1 MDSRKLIGEECMKI
15 LAEMPDAD
23 HEIMGSMTVHMGT
36 HPKMGELVIVA
47 TEHDVVLI
55 HGSSE

>member
-1 MDSRKLIGEECMKI
+1 MDSRKLIGEGCMKM

-23 HEIMGSMTVHMGT
+23 HEIMGSMTVHMGI
-36 HPKMGELVIVA
+36 HPKMEKVVIVA

-55 HGSSE
+55 HGSSD